1 MCTST
6 SWAPCGLS
14 RILSYCQLS
23 FYQLI
28 SRPEL
33 DRVLQIAARVLLQ
46 TDWVMWVKYL
56 LRHLV

>member
-6 SWAPCGLS
+6 TWAPCGLS
-14 RILSYCQLS
+14 RLLAYGQVS

-33 DRVLQIAARVLLQ
+33 DRYLQIAARVLLQ
-46 TDWVMWVKYL
+46 TELVMWVKYL
-56 LRHLV
+56 LRHF

>member
-6 SWAPCGLS
+6 TWAPCGLS
-14 RILSYCQLS
+14 RLLAYGQLS
-23 FYQLI
+23 LYQLI

-33 DRVLQIAARVLLQ
+33 DRYLQVAARLLLQ

-56 LRHLV
+56 LRHL

>member
-6 SWAPCGLS
+6 SWAPCCLS
-14 RILSYCQLS
+14 RLLAYGQLS
-23 FYQLI
+23 FYLLI

-46 TDWVMWVKYL
+46 TDWVMWGKYL
-56 LRHLV
+56 LRHF